1 MVPWHLQPKYTP
13 GGAVKSSSERNRP
26 ERQPARKKQ
35 GKSQKSG
42 RKEEEEVVV
51 VVRPSAC
58 ADGTS
63 SGNEGTCSTEALKLS
78 HAAGNAGTVPIPPT
92 HQQLES
98 DGVSHNTEN
107 CPQKPVL
114 ADLGY
119 TTYQRYY
126 HVFRKGEL
134 AGLFQKVPEL
144 HVEEEFYDHENWC
157 VLAVKCT

>member
-13 GGAVKSSSERNRP
+13 GGAVKSSSERNR
-26 ERQPARKKQ
+26 QPAGKKQ
-35 GKSQKSG
+35 GKSE
-42 RKEEEEVVV
+42 RKEEEVVM

-63 SGNEGTCSTEALKLS
+63 SGNEGTCSSSDSEALKLS

-92 HQQLES
+92 QQQLES

-134 AGLFQKVPEL
+134 VGLFQKVPEL